1 MKIKLLTKLS
11 IFLEWACQ
19 FVHWVPYIGCTLST
33 WSYLLDQKY
42 NLGVW
47 VMGPLNEDEDEDKQ
61 DE

>member
-33 WSYLLDQKY
+33 WSYSLDQKY

-47 VMGPLNEDEDEDKQ
+47 VMNSPNEDKQ